1 MGLDGGRVH
10 VWSRAPAVSRADP
23 DVILQSVSEAHN
35 NTMSI
40 HG

>member
-1 MGLDGGRVH
+1 MGPDIGRVRG
-10 VWSRAPAVSRADP
+10 SRALAFSRADP